1 MFVSEVILNSHQ
13 IIRECISAT
22 KVNIERALKTFS
34 HLSEKQF
41 NWKQNPE
48 TWSVGE
54 CISHLVNSNRLY
66 LSKIESILSSNSS
79 TQAKDFSYKQSFI
92 GKMIA
97 RGIDPVNIRKTKTF
111 KVFYPDASEISRSII
126 KDYTGSSEEFI
137 ELVNKLHQIDLK
149 KVKLSSPVNK
159 LLRMNL
165 GDPLI
170 IIPMH
175 DERHLNQAERVMNQK
190 EFPKG

>member
-1 MFVSEVILNSHQ
+1 LEDVLNSYQ
-13 IIRECISAT
+13 IIQECISAT
-22 KVNIERALKTFS
+22 KLNIERALKTFS

-66 LSKIESILSSNSS
+66 LNKIESIFSSNSS
-79 TQAKDFSYKQSFI
+79 AHAKDFSYNQSFV

-97 RGIDPVNIRKTKTF
+97 RGIDPANIRKTKTF
-111 KVFYPDASEISRSII
+111 KVFYPDASEISKSII
-126 KDYTGSSEEFI
+126 NDYADSSENFI
-137 ELVNKLHQIDLK
+137 ELINKLHHLDLK
-149 KVKLSSPVNK
+149 KIKLSSPVNK

-175 DERHLNQAERVMNQK
+175 DERHLNQAERVMGHK

>member
-1 MFVSEVILNSHQ
+1 MNSHQ
-13 IIRECISAT
+13 IIKECISAT
-22 KVNIERALKTFS
+22 KLNIERALKTFS

-54 CISHLVNSNRLY
+54 CVSHLINSNRLY
-66 LSKIESILSSNSS
+66 LNKIESILSTNSS
-79 TQAKDFSYKQSFI
+79 AYVKDFSYKQSFV

-111 KVFYPDASEISRSII
+111 KVFFPDTSEISKSII
-126 KDYTGSSEEFI
+126 NDYADSSEKFI
-137 ELVNKLHQIDLK
+137 ELVNKLHHLDLK
-149 KVKLSSPVNK
+149 KIKLSSPVNK
-159 LLRMNL
+159 LLSMNL

-175 DERHLNQAERVMNQK
+175 DERHLNQAERVMGHK